1 MIGVPE
7 AMIAGVVLPEG
18 VLTSPWFSAFT
29 LFVAFNTII
38 YLGLTLAK
46 FVPWPSPVHPSQV
59 RAALTH
65 SPDEE
70 DTPMPR
76 RLPGRRPPGG
86 DLVQRLRG
94 AASVQTIP
102 LALSLVGALTVVVG
116 LLNTVLY
123 LDAIGPL
130 VLIGVAFGVV
140 LVIVAQVLARAAVS
154 PRVMMWSW
162 TLLLVGL
169 VAETAWRAS
178 VLDSAVLLAY
188 AAIALTVMA
197 PISLSWSTG
206 ITGAVLG
213 IIPIVIA
220 GAEVSSVDTVSWA
233 IAALTAAL
241 ASLVLLQLRLAGI
254 TSLATQQLRAQT
266 LASTDSLTGVF
277 SRTGILALAP
287 AVAQTAESA
296 GTDVGVVVC
305 TVADLDTI
313 NADYGFEY
321 GGQVLGATARALRA
335 CVPGGTLVGRWGGR
349 TFIALVGG
357 DAPAADSL
365 RDSIDQA
372 ILRSG
377 VALGKRPV
385 SVDVGCA
392 SGSPGDVTLEELVA
406 RATANASA

>member
-1 MIGVPE
+1 MLI
-7 AMIAGVVLPEG
+7 IA
-18 VLTSPWFSAFT
+18 
-29 LFVAFNTII
+29 
-38 YLGLTLAK
+38 
-46 FVPWPSPVHPSQV
+46 
-59 RAALTH
+59 
-65 SPDEE
+65 
-70 DTPMPR
+70 
-76 RLPGRRPPGG
+76 
-86 DLVQRLRG
+86 
-94 AASVQTIP
+94 
-102 LALSLVGALTVVVG
+102 
-116 LLNTVLY
+116 
-123 LDAIGPL
+123 
-130 VLIGVAFGVV
+130 
-140 LVIVAQVLARAAVS
+140 
-154 PRVMMWSW
+154 
-162 TLLLVGL
+162 
-169 VAETAWRAS
+169 
-178 VLDSAVLLAY
+178 
-188 AAIALTVMA
+188 
-197 PISLSWSTG
+197 TG